1 MISLTDQSLDGSI
14 SREVYSYD
22 RRGNLSQILKDGHV
36 KNQYVYGAIN
46 RLEQAVNGSG
56 AKANYL
62 YNGLGHR
69 VGKQEGKSEANGLE
83 PMKRID
89 YLIDLTKEY
98 HNLLEK
104 TEDTN
109 TQTYL

>member
-1 MISLTDQSLDGSI
+1 M
-14 SREVYSYD
+14 
-22 RRGNLSQILKDGHV
+22 
-36 KNQYVYGAIN
+36 N
-46 RLEQAVNGSG
+46 RLEEAVDAAGKQAR
-56 AKANYL
+56 YQ

-69 VGKQEGKSEANGLE
+69 VGKQETDNLE
-83 PMKRID
+83 PMKRIS

-109 TQTYL
+109 TQT